1 MRTSGAG
8 LAAAACAAVLT
19 ACGSTSASAPSQAA
33 DRQWEA
39 NAADVIGE
47 LRRDVDLATGGDDT
61 LASARRTLR
70 DTSSLYTLVVAY
82 TDFGGCG
89 HMVTA
94 IGAPAPPRFGAVRR
108 ALKAACTRFERAAAL
123 FTQATTAQNPRALRG
138 ATRLVVSALPLL
150 ARAEA
155 ALGTR
160 S

>member
-8 LAAAACAAVLT
+8 VAAAACVAVLT
-19 ACGSTSASAPSQAA
+19 ACGSTSAPTPSQAS

-47 LRRDVDLATGGDDT
+47 LRRDVELGTGGDDT

-70 DTSSLYTLVVAY
+70 NTSSLYTLVVAY

-89 HMVTA
+89 HMVAA
-94 IGAPAPPRFGAVRR
+94 IGAPAPRFGAVRR
-108 ALKAACTRFERAAAL
+108 ALDAACTRFERAASL
-123 FTQATTAQNPRALRG
+123 FTQATTSGNPRSLR
-138 ATRLVVSALPLL
+138 AAMRLVLSALPLL

-155 ALGTR
+155 ELGAR

>member
-19 ACGSTSASAPSQAA
+19 ACGGTSAPAPSQAP

-47 LRRDVDLATGGDDT
+47 LRRDVDLGTGGDDT

-70 DTSSLYTLVVAY
+70 NTSSLYTLVVAY
-82 TDFGGCG
+82 TDFGGCR
-89 HMVTA
+89 HMVAA
-94 IGAPAPPRFGAVRR
+94 IGAPAPRFGAVRR
-108 ALKAACTRFERAAAL
+108 ALDAACARFERAASL
-123 FTQATTAQNPRALRG
+123 FTQATTSGNPRALR
-138 ATRLVVSALPLL
+138 AAMRLVLSALPLL

-155 ALGTR
+155 ELGAR
-160 S
+160 G